1 MIHTRI
7 LDNDMGAV
15 NKVPLTGRGTIHGV
29 TIELDIVVAQEK
41 DSSGKFVDVTNRIAM
56 TELDVGLLEIISADR
71 GVPRF
76 AEHAKQLK
84 DPERE
89 KLFVQAYTNWVSG
102 GKK

>member
-29 TIELDIVVAQEK
+29 TIMIDGITL
-41 DSSGKFVDVTNRIAM
+41 

-76 AEHAKQLK
+76 AEHAKQLNN
-84 DPERE
+84 PEIE

-102 GKK
+102 GRK

>member
-1 MIHTRI
+1 MISTRI

-15 NKVPLTGRGTIHGV
+15 LKVPLSGRGTIHGV
-29 TIELDIVVAQEK
+29 TIVID
-41 DSSGKFVDVTNRIAM
+41 GIAL

-76 AEHAKQLK
+76 AEHAKQLNNP
-84 DPERE
+84 DIE
-89 KLFVQAYTNWVSG
+89 KHFVEAYTNWVSR

>member
-1 MIHTRI
+1 
-7 LDNDMGAV
+7 MGAV

-29 TIELDIVVAQEK
+29 TIMIDGITL
-41 DSSGKFVDVTNRIAM
+41 

-76 AEHAKQLK
+76 AEHAKQLNN
-84 DPERE
+84 PERE
-89 KLFVQAYTNWVSG
+89 KLFVDAYTNWVSG

>member
-15 NKVPLTGRGTIHGV
+15 MKVPLTGRGTIHGV
-29 TIELDIVVAQEK
+29 TIELEVVVAQEK
-41 DSSGKFVDVTNRIAM
+41 DMNGKFVDITNKIAL

-76 AEHAKQLK
+76 VEHTKQLK

-89 KLFVQAYTNWVSG
+89 KLFVNAYTNWVSG

>member
-1 MIHTRI
+1 MISTRI

-29 TIELDIVVAQEK
+29 TVERNVVVAQEK
-41 DSSGKFVDVTNRIAM
+41 DSSGKFVDITNKIVL

-71 GVPRF
+71 GISRF
-76 AEHAKQLK
+76 TEHAKQLNN
-84 DPERE
+84 PEHE

-102 GKK
+102 DKK

>member
-1 MIHTRI
+1 
-7 LDNDMGAV
+7 MGAV

-41 DSSGKFVDVTNRIAM
+41 DMNGKLVDVTNRISL

-76 AEHAKQLK
+76 AEHAKQLN

-89 KLFVQAYTNWVSG
+89 KLFVEAYTNWVSG

>member
-41 DSSGKFVDVTNRIAM
+41 DSSGKFVDVTNRVKL
-56 TELDVGLLEIISADR
+56 TELDVGLLEIISTNR

-76 AEHAKQLK
+76 AEHAKQLNN
-84 DPERE
+84 PERE
-89 KLFVQAYTNWVSG
+89 KLFVDAYTNWVSG

>member
-29 TIELDIVVAQEK
+29 TIMIDGITL
-41 DSSGKFVDVTNRIAM
+41 

-76 AEHAKQLK
+76 AEHAKQLNN
-84 DPERE
+84 PERE
-89 KLFVQAYTNWVSG
+89 KLFVDAYTNWVSG

>member
-29 TIELDIVVAQEK
+29 TIELDMVIGQDK
-41 DSSGKFVDVTNRIAM
+41 DKLGKPIDITKKFAV

-71 GVPRF
+71 GVTRF
-76 AEHAKQLK
+76 TEHAKQLNN
-84 DPERE
+84 PERE
-89 KLFVQAYTNWVSG
+89 KLFVEAYTNWVPG

>member
-1 MIHTRI
+1 MINTRI

-29 TIELDIVVAQEK
+29 TIELDMVIGQDK
-41 DSSGKFVDVTNRIAM
+41 DKFGKPVDIIKKFAV

-76 AEHAKQLK
+76 AEHAKQLNN
-84 DPERE
+84 PERE
-89 KLFVQAYTNWVSG
+89 QLFVDAYTNWVSG

>member
-15 NKVPLTGRGTIHGV
+15 MKVPLTGRGTIHGV

-41 DSSGKFVDVTNRIAM
+41 DSSGKFIDVTNKVKL
-56 TELDVGLLEIISADR
+56 TELDIGLLEIISADR

-76 AEHAKQLK
+76 AEHAKQLNN
-84 DPERE
+84 PERE
-89 KLFVQAYTNWVSG
+89 KLFVDAYTNWVSG

>member
-1 MIHTRI
+1 MISTRI

-15 NKVPLTGRGTIHGV
+15 MKVPLTGRGTIHGV
-29 TIELDIVVAQEK
+29 TVELDVVVAQEK
-41 DSSGKFVDVTNRIAM
+41 DSSGKFIDITNKIAL

-76 AEHAKQLK
+76 VEHVKQLNN
-84 DPERE
+84 PERE
-89 KLFVQAYTNWVSG
+89 KLFVEAYTKWVTG

>member
-1 MIHTRI
+1 
-7 LDNDMGAV
+7 MGAV

-29 TIELDIVVAQEK
+29 TIMIDGITL
-41 DSSGKFVDVTNRIAM
+41 

-76 AEHAKQLK
+76 AEHAKQLNN
-84 DPERE
+84 PEIE

-102 GKK
+102 GRK

>member
-1 MIHTRI
+1 MISTRI

-29 TIELDIVVAQEK
+29 TIELDMVIGK
-41 DSSGKFVDVTNRIAM
+41 DKDKDGKPVDITKKFAV

-71 GVPRF
+71 GIPRF
-76 AEHAKQLK
+76 IEHAKQLN

-89 KLFVQAYTNWVSG
+89 KLFVGAYTSWVSG

>member
-1 MIHTRI
+1 
-7 LDNDMGAV
+7 MGAV
-15 NKVPLTGRGTIHGV
+15 MKVPLTGRGTIHGV

-41 DSSGKFVDVTNRIAM
+41 DMNGKFVDITNKITL

-76 AEHAKQLK
+76 AEHAKQLNN
-84 DPERE
+84 PERE
-89 KLFVQAYTNWVSG
+89 KLFVDAYTKWVTG

>member
-1 MIHTRI
+1 
-7 LDNDMGAV
+7 MGVVA
-15 NKVPLTGRGTIHGV
+15 KVPLTGRGTIHGV

-41 DSSGKFVDVTNRIAM
+41 DMNGKFVDITNKIAV

-76 AEHAKQLK
+76 AEHAKQLNN
-84 DPERE
+84 PEQE
-89 KLFVQAYTNWVSG
+89 KLFVDAYTNWVTG

>member
-1 MIHTRI
+1 MISTRI

-29 TIELDIVVAQEK
+29 TVELNVVVAQEK
-41 DSSGKFVDVTNRIAM
+41 DSSGKFVDITNKIVL
-56 TELDVGLLEIISADR
+56 TELDVGLLEIISSDR
-71 GVPRF
+71 GIPRF
-76 AEHAKQLK
+76 TEHAKQLK

>member
-1 MIHTRI
+1 MISTRI

-41 DSSGKFVDVTNRIAM
+41 DMNGKLVDVTNRIVL

-76 AEHAKQLK
+76 IEHAKQLNN
-84 DPERE
+84 PERE
-89 KLFVQAYTNWVSG
+89 KLFVEAYTNWVSR